1 MAQEPDFSQEGLKG
15 YRVRPL
21 HFAGESV
28 EVYQEDE
35 MAVLVQVTTSAMAA
49 EATLKEENVPEWLWG
64 IGMDYLK
71 QGQPEERKRL
81 VITVQ
86 DVTDG
91 EVNKAYD
98 NLLRDF
104 EAPFS

>member
-15 YRVRPL
+15 YRIPPL
-21 HFAGESV
+21 HFAGDSV
-28 EVYQEDE
+28 EVYQDE
-35 MAVLVQVTTSAMAA
+35 EMVLLVQVTTSAMAA
-49 EATLKEENVPEWLWG
+49 EATLKEENVPEWLWS

-71 QGQPEERKRL
+71 QEQPTERKRL

-91 EVNKAYD
+91 ELNKTYD

-104 EAPFS
+104 EAPSS

>member
-1 MAQEPDFSQEGLKG
+1 MPQEPDFSREGWKG

-21 HFAGESV
+21 HFAGESL
-28 EVYQEDE
+28 EVYHETE
-35 MAVLVQVTTSAMAA
+35 LELLVQVTTSAMAA
-49 EATLKEENVPEWLWG
+49 EASLKEENVPEWLWEIG
-64 IGMDYLK
+64 IDYLTSK
-71 QGQPEERKRL
+71 QPEERKRL

-91 EVNKAYD
+91 EVNKAYE

-104 EAPFS
+104 EAPSI

>member
-1 MAQEPDFSQEGLKG
+1 MAQEPDFSRERLKG

-28 EVYQEDE
+28 EVYQEKE
-35 MAVLVQVTTSAMAA
+35 LVLLVQVTTSAMAA
-49 EATLKEENVPEWLWG
+49 EASLKEENVPEWLWS

-71 QGQPEERKRL
+71 QEQPTERKRL

-91 EVNKAYD
+91 EVNKTYD

-104 EAPFS
+104 EAPSS

>member
-15 YRVRPL
+15 YRVRPT

-28 EVYQEDE
+28 EVYRDE
-35 MAVLVQVTTSAMAA
+35 ELVLLVQVTTSAMAA
-49 EATLKEENVPEWLWG
+49 EASLKEENVPGWLWD

-71 QGQPEERKRL
+71 QEQPTERKRL
-81 VITVQ
+81 VLTVQ

-91 EVNKAYD
+91 EVNKSYD

-104 EAPFS
+104 EAPSS

>member
-1 MAQEPDFSQEGLKG
+1 MTQEPDFFEEGLKG

-28 EVYQEDE
+28 EVYQDE
-35 MAVLVQVTTSAMAA
+35 ELVLLVQVTTSAMAA
-49 EATLKEENVPEWLWG
+49 EASLKEENVPDWLWS
-64 IGMDYLK
+64 IGLDYLK
-71 QGQPEERKRL
+71 QEEPTEKKRL

-91 EVNKAYD
+91 EINKAYD

-104 EAPFS
+104 EAPSS